1 MEWGE
6 VRLMKQDDLT
16 LEVANSKILEN
27 AQMIF
32 VDKNYTKAFKIVKDE
47 RSKLIYDAN
56 KAINEN
62 IYVENDTDNK
72 DNIALTGK
80 LLNTLLVWV
89 HDELGMDM
97 LYVSGA
103 FYLFG

>member
-1 MEWGE
+1 
-6 VRLMKQDDLT
+6 MKQDDLT
-16 LEVANSKILEN
+16 LEVADSKILEN

-32 VDKNYTKAFKIVKDE
+32 ADKNYTKAFKIVNDE
-47 RSKLIYDAN
+47 KSKLIYDAN

-62 IYVENDTDNK
+62 IYIENDTDNK

-89 HDELGMDM
+89 SDEVEMDM